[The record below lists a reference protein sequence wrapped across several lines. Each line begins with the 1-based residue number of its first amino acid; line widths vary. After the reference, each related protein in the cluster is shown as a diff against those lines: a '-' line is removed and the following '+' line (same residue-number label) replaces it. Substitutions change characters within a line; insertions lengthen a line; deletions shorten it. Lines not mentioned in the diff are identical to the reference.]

1 MLSDVNEATTEEI
14 KAEIREL
21 REIDAK
27 YYAQRIR
34 TLTSELT
41 DRALGIRNTET
52 VDASGFPIALKDD
65 EQDGLPF

>member
-1 MLSDVNEATTEEI
+1 MLSDVNEATTDEI

-21 REIDAK
+21 REVDAK

-52 VDASGFPIALKDD
+52 VDAAGFPIALKDD